1 MKRPHLVAA
10 VCFAIAT
17 FLYFAGLSTDYFV
30 GFFLLAGFF
39 EVVAW
44 KNVFRAS
51 REKRAASS
59 TAAGS

>member
-10 VCFAIAT
+10 VCFAIAI
-17 FLYFAGLSTDYFV
+17 FLYLAGMSTDYFV

-44 KNVFRAS
+44 KNVIQAL
-51 REKRAASS
+51 REKRG
-59 TAAGS
+59 TRP